1 MILINLYK
9 PPWKQNK
16 LFLFKDQGFFYFFK
30 VIIQQGTSIFL
41 SVTVDFIHKSE
52 WIYK

>member
-16 LFLFKDQGFFYFFK
+16 LFLFKDQGFFFK

-41 SVTVDFIHKSE
+41 SVIVDFIHKSE

>member
-9 PPWKQNK
+9 HPWKQNK
-16 LFLFKDQGFFYFFK
+16 LFLFKDQGFFFFK